1 MKVMKAI
8 IFADS
13 LKPNAFTAELKLV
26 WLNELEGRIQS
37 LIHNVKPEELVKYTL
52 PDDEET
58 AMIVP
63 APYDNVYWKW
73 LCAMIDYA
81 NGEYDKYINAQ
92 MAANQSYHDY
102 AKWVIRTGYEL
113 PQKEEEEMPDDPD
126 EGLEGVL
133 PGE

>member
-1 MKVMKAI
+1 MKVTEAI
-8 IFADS
+8 TFADS
-13 LKPNAFTAELKLV
+13 LKPNAFTEEQKLV

-37 LIHNVKPEELVKYTL
+37 LIHNVKPEELMKYTL

-81 NGEYDKYINAQ
+81 NGEYDKYTNAQ
-92 MAANQSYHDY
+92 IVANDAYLDY
-102 AKWVIRTGYEL
+102 AKWVVRTGHEL
-113 PQKEEEEMPDDPD
+113 PKKEEAIPDDPD

-133 PGE
+133 SGK